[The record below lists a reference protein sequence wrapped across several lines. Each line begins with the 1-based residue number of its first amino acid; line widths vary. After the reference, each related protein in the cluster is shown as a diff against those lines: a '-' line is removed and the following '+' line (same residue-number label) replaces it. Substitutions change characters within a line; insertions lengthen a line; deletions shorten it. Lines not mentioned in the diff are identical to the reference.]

1 MKKQTYLRKLNILKL
16 ILVFSSLA
24 LLTGCIEDK
33 APQAQDTRPTMRIL
47 FVGNDYTLSNYMI
60 YMVQAFAKNDPSSS
74 FQLEVT
80 AHAAPGVSLAQLWNN
95 PATKDVLTNTTWDY
109 VVLQPHNMWASSD
122 GSVYLTRQAISV
134 WSSQVKALGA
144 QPVLFMTWPL
154 EASHSSYTNPDL
166 PKLKNY
172 KNMHRLIKGYS
183 KALSN
188 KYGMFTVPVGD
199 YWMYAITGNSK
210 LKFYAPDRS
219 TPTLEGSY
227 LTALVFYK
235 MLIDSTLD
243 DIAYLPEGMTPET
256 QAELI
261 SIASTKLE

>member
-1 MKKQTYLRKLNILKL
+1 MKKQTSFRKLGILKL
-16 ILVFSSLA
+16 LLVLGSIT
-24 LLTGCIEDK
+24 LLTACIEGK
-33 APQAQDTRPTMRIL
+33 EPPVQDTRPTMRIL
-47 FVGNDYTLSNYMI
+47 FVGNDYTMANYMI
-60 YMVQAFAKNDPSSS
+60 YMVQAMAQNDPTSS
-74 FQLEVT
+74 FQIEVT
-80 AHAAPGVSLAQLWNN
+80 AHAAASVSLAQLWNN

-144 QPVLFMTWPL
+144 QPVFFMTWPL
-154 EASHSSYTNPDL
+154 EATHSSYTDPKL
-166 PKLKNY
+166 PSLKNY

-188 KYGMFTVPVGD
+188 KYDMYTVPVGD
-199 YWMYAITGNSK
+199 YWLYAVTGDTK
-210 LKFYAPDRS
+210 LNLYGADRS
-219 TPTLEGSY
+219 TPSLEGSY

-235 MLIDSTLD
+235 MLVDGTLD
-243 DIAYLPEGMTPET
+243 DIAYVPEGMTKET